1 MQNTHNNKILSDN
14 TFLSRLAKL
23 GWAPFFQQQYQDL
36 TADSTPARV
45 VGVHRHVFSV
55 IQEEEVFHVSLAG
68 RLHNQATGIYPVV
81 GDWVLVNEQVI
92 TNIFKR
98 NNLLTRKTAGGRSCR
113 NGGAHDE
120 QGIAANLDFAFIVC
134 GLDRDYNPARIERY
148 LTLVYQCGIEPV
160 IFLSK
165 TDLQQNPEQF
175 VYEVESIAP
184 GVPVYPL
191 SLFDTDA
198 VTRVATLLHPN
209 RTATLI
215 GSSGAG
221 KSTLINKLAGKDIR
235 QTQTVGD
242 RVGKGRHTTTSRDL
256 FLLPG
261 GGMVIDNPGIR
272 EIGLSRQI
280 TDSTSV
286 FPDIEAFAGQCRFSN
301 CTHTCE
307 PGCRVLE
314 AVATGEL
321 SSRRLTNYIKLNNE
335 LDYNRQR
342 QNKSADRLEK
352 ERWQHVSKKVKD
364 LKNRRNQQWK

>member
-1 MQNTHNNKILSDN
+1 MQNTHNHNILREKNFS
-14 TFLSRLAKL
+14 SGLAKL
-23 GWAPFFQQQYQDL
+23 GWSPFFQDQYENSA
-36 TADSTPARV
+36 ADSVPARV

-55 IQEEEVFHVSLAG
+55 MQGEEVFHVSLAG
-68 RLHNQATGIYPVV
+68 RLYNQATRIYPVV

-92 TNIFKR
+92 TSIFTR
-98 NNLLTRKTAGGRSCR
+98 NNLLSRKTAGGRSGR
-113 NGGAHDE
+113 NAEVNEE

-148 LTLVYQCGIEPV
+148 LTLTYHCGIEP
-160 IFLSK
+160 IILLSK
-165 TDLQQNPEQF
+165 SDLQQNPEQF
-175 VYEVESIAP
+175 VCEVEAIAP

-191 SLFDTDA
+191 SLYDTEA
-198 VTRVATLLHPN
+198 VLRVATLLYPH
-209 RTATLI
+209 RTAALI

-221 KSTLINKLAGKDIR
+221 KSTLINQLAGKNIR
-235 QTQTVGD
+235 HTQAVGE

-272 EIGLSRQI
+272 EIGLSRQVAE
-280 TDSTSV
+280 SMSA
-286 FPDIEAFAGQCRFSN
+286 FPDIEALAGQCRFSN

-314 AVATGEL
+314 AIASGEI
-321 SSRRLTNYIKLNNE
+321 SSRRLNNYIKLNNE
-335 LDYNRQR
+335 LDYTRER
-342 QNKSADRLEK
+342 QNKSADRVEK
-352 ERWQHVSKKVKD
+352 ERWQHISKKVKD